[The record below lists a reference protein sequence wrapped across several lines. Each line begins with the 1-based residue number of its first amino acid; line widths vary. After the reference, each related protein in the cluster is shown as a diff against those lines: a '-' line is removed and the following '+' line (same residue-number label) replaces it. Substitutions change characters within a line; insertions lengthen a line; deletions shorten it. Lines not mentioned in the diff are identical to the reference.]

1 MQMDKKL
8 MERTKNYFV
17 GKVILQDISKIIQ
30 SKEQKVYDV
39 TFTKGAKTKLHHHQ
53 AGQILIPTGGKG
65 MLVMYKKIRQ
75 NNTGI
80 KIKKIQEIKLVKGD
94 AVYIPAHQLHWHGA
108 IGKHTFSHIAIN
120 AKLPRYREAK
130 TVWYESDFETI
141 AIKIK

>member
-1 MQMDKKL
+1 

-94 AVYIPAHQLHWHGA
+94 AIYIPSHQLHWHGA
-108 IGKHTFSHIAIN
+108 IGKNNFSHIAIN
-120 AKLPRYREAK
+120 AKLPGYREAK